1 MHNGERIRF
10 FRKRKG
16 LTQKQLGILAGF
28 SDKVADVRIAQYEVG
43 KRKCKGKTIE
53 AIAKALDV
61 SPLALSIPEISDP
74 LKLLHTMF
82 ALEDTYGE
90 WVKGN
95 NSAIAL
101 NFDPYN
107 NKDAARLYVMLCAWR
122 EQYEKRLNGKI
133 TKEEY
138 DYWRYNYTD
147 KGGDEA

>member
-16 LTQKQLGILAGF
+16 LTQMQLGQRIGC

-43 KRKCKGKTIE
+43 KRKCKEKTIE

-74 LKLLHTMF
+74 LQLLHTMF

-90 WVKGN
+90 WVEGN
-95 NSAIAL
+95 NRAIAL

-122 EQYEKRLNGKI
+122 EQYEKRLNGII

-147 KGGDEA
+147 KGGDKA